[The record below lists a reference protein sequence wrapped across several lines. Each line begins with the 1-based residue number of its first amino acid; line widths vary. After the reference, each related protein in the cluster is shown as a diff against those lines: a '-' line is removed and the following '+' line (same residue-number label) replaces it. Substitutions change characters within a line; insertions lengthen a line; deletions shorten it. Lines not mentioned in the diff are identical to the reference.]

1 MSVKAALKINP
12 YYFIVPFL
20 YPLKMSEKL
29 GFSDIFRGYRNGT
42 FDLYGLKGILYT
54 SNNIDCKNQNQCH
67 YIYQDVLVKNMR
79 Y

>member
-1 MSVKAALKINP
+1 
-12 YYFIVPFL
+12 
-20 YPLKMSEKL
+20 MSEKL